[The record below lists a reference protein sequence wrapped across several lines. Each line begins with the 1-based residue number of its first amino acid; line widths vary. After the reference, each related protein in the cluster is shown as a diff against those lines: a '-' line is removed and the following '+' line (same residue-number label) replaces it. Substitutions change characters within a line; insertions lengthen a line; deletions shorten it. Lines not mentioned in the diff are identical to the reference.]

1 MKIRI
6 GTHDFELIEMNKIS
20 GVDNYGLYLSD
31 FQEIHL
37 NAGMNARRR
46 GEVIIHEMLHAIADM
61 MNMGLKDDEERIVR
75 TFALGLAGTIRDNQ
89 KLWGEIV
96 KALK

>member
-6 GTHDFELIEMNKIS
+6 GTHDFELLEMNKH
-20 GVDNYGLYLSD
+20 DCAENYGLYYSAA
-31 FQEIHL
+31 QEIHL
-37 NAGMNARRR
+37 NPGMNARRR
-46 GEVIIHEMLHAIADM
+46 GEVIIHEILHGIVDM

-75 TFALGLAGTIRDNQ
+75 AFALGIAGTIRDNQ
-89 KLWGEIV
+89 KLWGEII